1 MSNSSPLEIYNR
13 DITEYKVMV
22 VPTGQAAT
30 MIGCRAQIKTGGG
43 THEQLSE
50 AVKIGSPEAG

>member
-1 MSNSSPLEIYNR
+1 MSNSSSLEIYNR

-30 MIGCRAQIKTGGG
+30 IGCRANQDRS